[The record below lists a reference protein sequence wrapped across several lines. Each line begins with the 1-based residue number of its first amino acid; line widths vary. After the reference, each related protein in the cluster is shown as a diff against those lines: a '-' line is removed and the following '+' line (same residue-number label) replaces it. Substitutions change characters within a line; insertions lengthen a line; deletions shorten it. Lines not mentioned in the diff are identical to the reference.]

1 MLKTLAL
8 QFILIPGADALF
20 APFAKQCG
28 VVFMLHRFK
37 DAPFAPAG
45 HETAVLR
52 RGLSYI
58 RRKRHR
64 ILPLE
69 DLLRLAAE
77 GRPIPDRAVAFTI
90 DDGYAE
96 QAEIA
101 SPVFAEFDCPVT
113 TFVTTGFLD
122 AQLWFWWDQIE
133 YVFSQTMV
141 ARLTVRLGERILEYS
156 LDTANARASA
166 IADFTARCKSV
177 SNDLKLHAIK
187 CLAHAAG
194 VELPDK
200 APSRYAPMTWDQL
213 RGCERRGMT
222 FGPHT
227 VTHPILSRVS
237 AEQSRWELIESW
249 RRLRDEA
256 SRPVPIFCY
265 PNGGTADYSDR
276 EIATLRE
283 LGFLGA
289 VVGSEGFVSANVMRQ
304 HRASAFMTRRFP
316 FPDDMPHLMQWVSG
330 AERMKYLL
338 RGERA

>member
-20 APFAKQCG
+20 APFARQCG

-37 DAPFAPAG
+37 DSPFAPAG
-45 HETAVLR
+45 HEAAVLR

-69 DLLRLAAE
+69 ELIRLAAE
-77 GRPIPDRAVAFTI
+77 GRPIPDRTVAFTI

-101 SPVFAEFDCPVT
+101 SLIFAEFDCPVT

-122 AQLWFWWDQIE
+122 NQLWFWWDQIE
-133 YVFSQTMV
+133 YVFCNTR
-141 ARLTVRLGERILEYS
+141 AVRLRTRVGEQILDYS
-156 LDTANARASA
+156 LETSDARASA
-166 IADFTARCKSV
+166 TADFTSRCKII
-177 SNDLKLHAIK
+177 SNDVKLNAIAS
-187 CLAHAAG
+187 LSDVAD
-194 VELPDK
+194 VPLPDK
-200 APSRYAPMTWDQL
+200 APPRYAPMTWDQV
-213 RGCERRGMT
+213 RDCERRGMT

-237 AEQSRWELIESW
+237 AEQSKWEITESW
-249 RRLRDEA
+249 RRLREEA
-256 SRPVPIFCY
+256 KTPVPIFCY
-265 PNGGTADYSDR
+265 PNGGIADFSDR
-276 EIATLRE
+276 EIAALRE

-289 VVGSEGFVSANVMRQ
+289 VVGSEGFVSAEVMRQ
-304 HRASAFMTRRFP
+304 DQASAFMTRRFP

-330 AERMKYLL
+330 AERMKYFL
-338 RGERA
+338 RGQRT